1 MRMRKKEHLT
11 ERWERQRN
19 YLVDEPAACKGSW
32 SERFFAKT
40 PPESSLPATG
50 KAPVWVE
57 LGCGKGRFTVET
69 ARTSPDALLV
79 AVEVS
84 PDAMITAMERAEA
97 AGLSNVRFLDAD
109 AAQITQFFAPGEVGR
124 VYLNF
129 SDPWP
134 ASAQAKRRLT
144 HPDFLRRYARVL
156 EPGGQIHFKTDNRN
170 LFEWS
175 LCQFPKAG
183 FTLSEV
189 TRDLHAQGPRG
200 VMTDYE
206 EKFYLQ
212 GKPIFRCVATR
223 GETLSARLRLVQG
236 EEPGRL
242 LAVNGDGETLG
253 QATVTP
259 EGQADFS
266 IRLESRQRGYGSELL
281 GLLLEYGEKS
291 FGRDRLILLC
301 PEKPEVVRTLAHYP
315 ALLLGEEERDG
326 QSWKEYEVS
335 LP

>member
-19 YLVDEPAACKGSW
+19 YLVEDPAACKGSW
-32 SERFFAKT
+32 RDLFGAETS
-40 PPESSLPATG
+40 
-50 KAPVWVE
+50 PVWVE

-69 ARTSPDALLV
+69 ARAHRSALMV
-79 AVEVS
+79 AVEVV
-84 PDAMITAMERAEA
+84 PDAMITAMERSEA

-109 AAQITQFFAPGEVGR
+109 AAHVTQFFAPGEVER
-124 VYLNF
+124 IYLNF

-156 EPGGQIHFKTDNRN
+156 AVGGQIHFKTDNRD

-189 TRDLHAQGPRG
+189 TRDLHAQGPQG

-206 EKFYLQ
+206 EKFYSQ

-223 GETLSARLRLVQG
+223 GQTLSARLRLVPG
-236 EEPGRL
+236 DEPGAF
-242 LAVNGDGETLG
+242 LAVNEDSETLG
-253 QATVTP
+253 QATLNP
-259 EGQADFS
+259 EGQAAFS
-266 IRLESRQRGYGSELL
+266 IRPESRLRGYGSELL
-281 GLLLEYGEKS
+281 GLLLEYGEKEL
-291 FGRDRLILLC
+291 GRDALTLLC
-301 PEKPEVVRTLAHYP
+301 PEEPGAVRTLAHYP
-315 ALLLGEEERDG
+315 ATLLGETERDG
-326 QSWKEYEVS
+326 QLFREYQVS

>member
-19 YLVDEPAACKGSW
+19 YLVEEPAACRGAW
-32 SERFFAKT
+32 SGRFLT
-40 PPESSLPATG
+40 EN
-50 KAPVWVE
+50 APVWVE

-69 ARTSPDALLV
+69 AKAHPETLMV
-79 AVEVS
+79 AVEIV
-84 PDAMITAMERAEA
+84 PDAMITAMERSEA
-97 AGLSNVRFLDAD
+97 AGLVNVRFLDAD
-109 AAQITQFFAPGEVGR
+109 AARVTQFFAPGEVAR

-156 EPGGQIHFKTDNRN
+156 AVGGQIHFKTDNRD

-189 TRDLHAQGPRG
+189 SRDLHAGGPRG

-206 EKFYLQ
+206 EKFYRQ

-223 GETLSARLRLVQG
+223 GETLSARLCLV
-236 EEPGRL
+236 PGDGPGAF
-242 LAVNGDGETLG
+242 LAVDESGVALG
-253 QATVTP
+253 QAAVTSD
-259 EGQADFS
+259 GQVDFS
-266 IRLESRQRGYGSELL
+266 IRPESRLRGYGSELL
-281 GLLLEYGEKS
+281 GLLLEYGEREL
-291 FGRDRLILLC
+291 GREGLTLLC
-301 PEKPEVVRTLAHYP
+301 PEEPGPVRTLAHYP
-315 ALLLGEEERDG
+315 ASLLGEVERDG
-326 QSWKEYEVS
+326 QLFREYQVS

>member
-1 MRMRKKEHLT
+1 MRMRKKEHLA
-11 ERWERQRN
+11 ERWERQRG
-19 YLVDEPAACKGSW
+19 YLVEEPEACRGAW
-32 SERFFAKT
+32 SG
-40 PPESSLPATG
+40 LLG
-50 KAPVWVE
+50 VDKAPVWVE

-69 ARTSPDALLV
+69 ACAHPEALMV
-79 AVEVS
+79 AVEVV

-97 AGLSNVRFLDAD
+97 VGLSNVRFLDAD
-109 AAQITQFFAPGEVGR
+109 AAHITRFFAAGEAER
-124 VYLNF
+124 IYLNF

-156 EPGGQIHFKTDNRN
+156 TVGGQIHFKTDNRD

-189 TRDLHAQGPRG
+189 TRNLHADGPCG

-206 EKFYLQ
+206 EKFYRQ

-223 GETLSARLRLVQG
+223 GEALSARLRLVPADG
-236 EEPGRL
+236 IL

-253 QATVTP
+253 RAVVTP
-259 EGQADFS
+259 EGRVDFS
-266 IRLESRQRGYGSELL
+266 IRPESRMRGYGSELL
-281 GLLLEYGEKS
+281 GLLLEYGETAL
-291 FGRDRLILLC
+291 GRDGLTLLC
-301 PEKPEVVRTLAHYP
+301 PEEPGAVRTLAHYP
-315 ALLLGEEERDG
+315 AALLDEVERDG
-326 QSWKEYEVS
+326 QIFREYHVS